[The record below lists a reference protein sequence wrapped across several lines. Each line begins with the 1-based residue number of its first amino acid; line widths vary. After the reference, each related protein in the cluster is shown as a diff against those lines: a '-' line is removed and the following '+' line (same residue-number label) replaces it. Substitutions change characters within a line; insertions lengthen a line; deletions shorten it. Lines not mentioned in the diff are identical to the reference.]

1 MSVREAAPGPFS
13 SLITGAPWTSL
24 IPVLTVN
31 GHSVTC
37 LPPPPYLVDPA
48 PIPGLDPV
56 RRERLGAIAQAA
68 LDGELGATGLHR
80 MVPLDARAHLEQ
92 LRGIGPFDS
101 IEVEPDSGEWVVVDD
116 VPEYDLS
123 APGLLAISWRGESDE
138 VGALSLP
145 ADELIAA
152 RTPLEAS

>member
-13 SLITGAPWTSL
+13 SLITGALWTR
-24 IPVLTVN
+24 
-31 GHSVTC
+31 
-37 LPPPPYLVDPA
+37 A
-48 PIPGLDPV
+48 A
-56 RRERLGAIAQAA
+56 RAIAQAA
-68 LDGELGATGLHR
+68 LDGEFGATALHR

-116 VPEYDLS
+116 VPESDLS

-145 ADELIAA
+145 AELVAA
-152 RTPLEAS
+152 PNPLEAS

>member
-1 MSVREAAPGPFS
+1 MTESSAPLGCIAWS
-13 SLITGAPWTSL
+13 CI
-24 IPVLTVN
+24 
-31 GHSVTC
+31 
-37 LPPPPYLVDPA
+37 
-48 PIPGLDPV
+48 GL
-56 RRERLGAIAQAA
+56 
-68 LDGELGATGLHR
+68 
-80 MVPLDARAHLEQ
+80 
-92 LRGIGPFDS
+92 FDS